1 MLHHSACFALLVVN
15 MRTAPKK
22 ASARGSRAGSSQQ
35 PTASSSSPAPHQQ
48 RVQPPQTPAL
58 ASSSKEGVKTRQK
71 RVLPTRSRRGGPG
84 VGSCET
90 DVMILETLKR
100 KRTFPSLS
108 PLFSSVACPL
118 SPSASSCHIRPMST
132 RVAHAYAPTRSR
144 ERTAH
149 PRDDP
154 VPADDALGAHPAP
167 RRARV

>member
-35 PTASSSSPAPHQQ
+35 PTASSSSPAPHQ